1 MAVSMEADII
11 PLDNPDGSKAN
22 LIDDAIG
29 EFSEFRDLRRRRR
42 QTPLGQ
48 TCGVGGRRR
57 ACSSVGVTVRQESRC
72 CGPWPSDARGE
83 TQEVPD
89 Q

>member
-42 QTPLGQ
+42 STGEPML
-48 TCGVGGRRR
+48 R
-57 ACSSVGVTVRQESRC
+57 AMAV
-72 CGPWPSDARGE
+72 
-83 TQEVPD
+83 
-89 Q
+89 